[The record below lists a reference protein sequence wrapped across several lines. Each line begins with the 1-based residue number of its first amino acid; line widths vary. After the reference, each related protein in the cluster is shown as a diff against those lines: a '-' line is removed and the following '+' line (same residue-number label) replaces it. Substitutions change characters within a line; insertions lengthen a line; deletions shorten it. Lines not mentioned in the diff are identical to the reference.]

1 MGVNYSFIIPHKNTP
16 ELLRRCLASIP
27 CREDIQVIVIDDNSD
42 PAKVDFEYFPG
53 SDIENVQVIFSK
65 EGKGA
70 GAARNKG
77 LQKAE
82 GKWLFFADAD
92 DFFNPCFIESVDKYM
107 YSDADIVYF
116 SVNSVY
122 SDTLAPGFRGIEI
135 DRMVNIAISNKD
147 LDPLRYKY
155 FSPVSKMVRR
165 ELVLRNHL
173 EFDETLANNDAMF
186 SVKCGYY
193 ARKVLVDATKV
204 YCITCDISSVSH
216 RYSEAIAK
224 DRLIV
229 FRNINCFLRD
239 VHKNKYRTNLIP
251 YLLCIHNWEW
261 RSFCRR
267 VRLLSFGYYMSYFW
281 VDLIALGIFPLK
293 LFFDRSRRNQFIDRR
308 NLLKGKL

>member
-1 MGVNYSFIIPHKNTP
+1 MGINYSFIIPHKNTP

-27 CREDIQVIVIDDNSD
+27 YREDIQVIVIDDNSD
-42 PAKVDFEYFPG
+42 PEKVDFEHFPG
-53 SDIENVQVIFSK
+53 SGIENVQVVFSK

-77 LQKAE
+77 LQKAS

-92 DFFNPCFIESVDKYM
+92 DFYNSCFLETVDRYID
-107 YSDADIVYF
+107 SEADVIYF

-122 SDTLAPGFRGIEI
+122 SDTLEPGFRGKEI
-135 DRMVNIAISNKD
+135 DQMIKNAVVNRD
-147 LDPLRYKY
+147 FDQLRYKN
-155 FSPVSKMVRR
+155 FGPVSKMVRR
-165 ELVLRNHL
+165 EFVERNRL
-173 EFDETLANNDAMF
+173 KFDETLANNDAMF

-193 ARKVLVDATKV
+193 AGQVVVDEAKI
-204 YCITCDISSVSH
+204 YCITCHISSVSH
-216 RYSEAIAK
+216 RYSEAIAR
-224 DRLIV
+224 DRLTV

-239 VHKNKYRTNLIP
+239 IHKNKYRTNLIP

-281 VDLIALGIFPLK
+281 IDLIVLGIFPLK
-293 LFFDRSRRNQFIDRR
+293 LFFDRSRRTQFIDRKS
-308 NLLKGKL
+308 LIKGRS